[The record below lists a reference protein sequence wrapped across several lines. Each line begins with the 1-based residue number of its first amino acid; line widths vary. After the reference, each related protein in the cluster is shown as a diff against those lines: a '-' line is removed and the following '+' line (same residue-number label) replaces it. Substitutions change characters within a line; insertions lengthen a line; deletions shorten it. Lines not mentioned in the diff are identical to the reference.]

1 MNLVNKLIA
10 ALLGSVLFMSLQGCG
25 GCTSKLGEYRV
36 KVSLGSDIPSTI
48 LVDLVG
54 VPAGAELD
62 KLKSLTAASY
72 FENQDNV
79 RDSYVTARP
88 YRVVSKTLDPA
99 GGEQGRTIE
108 LSLTRRDELYKQWAR
123 DGVLNLVIMADIRR
137 VSGATGADAGRG
149 VLSLDKCDW
158 GSRTAPLDVTI
169 FKGPVSV
176 PVPPPKK

>member
-1 MNLVNKLIA
+1 MNLLNKLMA
-10 ALLGSVLFMSLQGCG
+10 LLLGSVLLVGLQGCG
-25 GCTSKLGEYRV
+25 ECTSKLGEYKVRV
-36 KVSLGSDIPSTI
+36 ALGADIPSTI
-48 LVDLVG
+48 VVDLIG

-62 KLKSLTAASY
+62 KLKSLSAAAY

-79 RDSYVTARP
+79 RHSYVTARP
-88 YRVVSKTLDPA
+88 HRVVSKTLDPA
-99 GGEQGRTIE
+99 GGEQAKTIE
-108 LSLTRRDELYKQWAR
+108 LSLTRRDELYKQWVR

-158 GSRTAPLDVTI
+158 KTRTAPLDVTI

-176 PVPPPKK
+176 PAPPPKK